1 MKRVS
6 DKVNEIPKSGIR
18 KFFELTLGMDDVIS
32 LGVGEPDFVTPWHI
46 REACIYSLEKG
57 YTMYTSNY
65 GLLELRVEI
74 SDYITKNCGLTYS
87 PTDEILVTAGVSE
100 GFDLAL
106 RAIVNPGDEVIV
118 PEPCYVS
125 YGPCTTLAG
134 GKPVTVK
141 TSVENDF
148 KLLPGDVEKKVT
160 KKTKALILSY
170 PNNPTGAVMTKKE
183 LETIADVAVE
193 HDLIVISDE
202 VYDRLTY
209 EGKHTCFA
217 SLNGM
222 RERTIYLNGL
232 SKSHAMTGWRLG
244 YAMCSPEILDGM
256 LKIHQYSAL
265 CAPITAQMAGI
276 EALKKGE
283 RALKEMTNEYNQ
295 RRRVIV
301 KRLNEIGLTCFEP
314 KGAFYAFPSIES
326 TGLTSE
332 EFSSK
337 LLKKEKVAVVP
348 GNAFGEAGLGFI
360 RCAYAAS
367 MEDIE
372 EAMVRIERFSKK
384 FL

>member
-6 DKVNEIPKSGIR
+6 EKVNEIPKSGIR
-18 KFFELTLGMDDVIS
+18 EFFELTIGMDDVIS

-65 GLLELRVEI
+65 GLLELREEI
-74 SDYITKNCGLTYS
+74 SDYTGRHYGLDYN
-87 PTDEILVTAGVSE
+87 PEDEILVTAGVSE

-106 RAIVNPGDEVIV
+106 RAILNQGDEVII
-118 PEPCYVS
+118 PQPCYVS
-125 YGPCTTLAG
+125 YSPCTTLAG
-134 GKPVTVK
+134 GKPVTIP
-141 TSVENDF
+141 TRVENDF
-148 KLLPGDVEKKVT
+148 KLMPEEVKKNVT
-160 KKTKALILSY
+160 KKTKAIILSY

-183 LETIADVAVE
+183 LEAIADVAVE

-217 SLNGM
+217 ALNGM
-222 RERTIYLNGL
+222 KDRTIYLNGL
-232 SKSHAMTGWRLG
+232 SKSHAMTGWRIG
-244 YAMCSPEILDGM
+244 YSMCSPEITEGM

-276 EALKKGE
+276 EALRRGE
-283 RALKEMTNEYNQ
+283 KALKEMTDEYN
-295 RRRVIV
+295 RRRRLIV
-301 KRLNEIGLTCFEP
+301 KRLNEIGLSCFTP

-332 EFSSK
+332 EFSTK
-337 LLKKEKVAVVP
+337 LLREKKVAVVP
-348 GNAFGEAGLGFI
+348 GTAFGECGEGFV

-367 MEDIE
+367 LEDIE
-372 EAMVRIERFSKK
+372 EAMVRIEQLSKK

>member
-1 MKRVS
+1 MNSVS
-6 DKVNEIPKSGIR
+6 DRVKKIPKSGIR
-18 KFFELTLGMDDVIS
+18 KFFELTIGMDDVIS

-46 REACIYSLEKG
+46 REACMYALERG

-65 GLLELRVEI
+65 GLLELREEI
-74 SDYITKNCGLTYS
+74 SDYITKNYGLTYS
-87 PTDEILVTAGVSE
+87 PDDEILVTAGVSE

-106 RAIVNPGDEVIV
+106 RAIVNPGDEVII

-134 GKPVTVK
+134 GKPVTIS
-141 TSVENDF
+141 TEVENDF
-148 KLLPGDVEKKVT
+148 KLMPEEVEKSVT
-160 KKTKALILSY
+160 KKTKAIILSY

-183 LETIADVAVE
+183 LESIADVAVE
-193 HDLIVISDE
+193 HNLQVISDE

-209 EGKHTCFA
+209 DGKHTCFA

-222 RERTIYLNGL
+222 RDRTIYLNGL
-232 SKSHAMTGWRLG
+232 SKSHAMTGWRIG
-244 YAMCSPEILDGM
+244 YAACNPEIIEGM
-256 LKIHQYSAL
+256 LKIHQYAAL
-265 CAPITAQMAGI
+265 CAPITAQMAAI
-276 EALKKGE
+276 EALKNGE
-283 RALKEMTNEYNQ
+283 RALKEMATEYNQ

-301 KRLNEIGLTCFEP
+301 KRLNEIGLSCFEP
-314 KGAFYAFPSIES
+314 KGAFYAFPRVES

-332 EFSSK
+332 EFSTK
-337 LLKKEKVAVVP
+337 LLKEEKVAVVP

-367 MEDIE
+367 MDDIE
-372 EAMVRIERFSKK
+372 EAMVRIGRFSKK